1 MSNTRKT
8 ATPKAAPPEAETGS
22 FRLAT
27 WDEMQSYLHGI
38 RAEAGSGNLDRIADA
53 LEAIAA
59 AIHRHADVHLYVN
72 DPDAEDTHVE
82 AGSLPEG
89 FRGMR

>member
-1 MSNTRKT
+1 MSNARET
-8 ATPKAAPPEAETGS
+8 APPKDEPDS

-38 RAEAGSGNLDRIADA
+38 RVEAGSGNLDRIADA

-59 AIHRHADVHLYVN
+59 AIHRHADVYLYCN
-72 DPDAEDTHVE
+72 DPEGE
-82 AGSLPEG
+82 EGEPPQSLTLPDG
-89 FRGMR
+89 FKGML

>member
-1 MSNTRKT
+1 MSNARK
-8 ATPKAAPPEAETGS
+8 AETPKDEPDS

-38 RAEAGSGNLDRIADA
+38 RAEAGSGNLGRIADA

-59 AIHRHADVHLYVN
+59 AINRHADVHLYVN
-72 DPDAEDTHVE
+72 QQEDE
-82 AGSLPEG
+82 PSFEGQSLSDREHL
-89 FRGMR
+89 

>member
-1 MSNTRKT
+1 MSNARET
-8 ATPKAAPPEAETGS
+8 ATPKGEPDS
-22 FRLAT
+22 FRLAS

-38 RAEAGSGNLDRIADA
+38 RAGAGSGNLDRIADA

-59 AIHRHADVHLYVN
+59 AIHRHADVYLYVN
-72 DPDAEDTHVE
+72 DPEGEEGPAP
-82 AGSLPEG
+82 SNLPEG